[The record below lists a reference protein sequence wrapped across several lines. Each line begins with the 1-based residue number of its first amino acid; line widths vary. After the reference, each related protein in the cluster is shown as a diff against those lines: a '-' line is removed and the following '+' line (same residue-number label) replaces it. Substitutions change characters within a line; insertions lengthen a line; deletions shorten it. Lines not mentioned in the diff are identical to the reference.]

1 MIKSRNSEKIGK
13 LVPQSQLGFGIIIL
27 LSIVILMSIL
37 SSFFLEDF
45 FGRLSSLFGFVIL
58 GLAALLTWKSN
69 VTNQNDK
76 IFGKLKQACL
86 GEGIIMMICAFI
98 ILTVVV
104 LLFSWLFGIDSI
116 SPALNTYGFGG
127 AFLFSS
133 LVGLKSNKSLTKDG
147 QKIERTWIDAFII
160 TIGQIVII
168 FGALIAAAF
177 IAWMIRVVSMIMWRL
192 FGR

>member
-1 MIKSRNSEKIGK
+1 MGK
-13 LVPQSQLGFGIIIL
+13 LVPQSQLGFGVIIL

-45 FGRLSSLFGFVIL
+45 FGRLSSLFGFGIL

-69 VTNQNDK
+69 VTNQNDN

-98 ILTVVV
+98 MLTVVV
-104 LLFSWLFGIDSI
+104 SLFAWLFGIES
-116 SPALNTYGFGG
+116 SSKALNTYGYGG

-147 QKIERTWIDAFII
+147 EKIERTWIDAFII

-177 IAWMIRVVSMIMWRL
+177 IMWMIRVVSMIMWRL

>member
-1 MIKSRNSEKIGK
+1 MIKNRNSAKMGK
-13 LVPQSQLGFGIIIL
+13 LVPQSQLGFGVIIL

-45 FGRLSSLFGFVIL
+45 FGRLSSLFGFGIL

-69 VTNQNDK
+69 VTNQNDN

-98 ILTVVV
+98 MLTVVV
-104 LLFSWLFGIDSI
+104 LLFSWLFGIES
-116 SPALNTYGFGG
+116 SSEALNTYGIGG
-127 AFLFSS
+127 AFLISS

-147 QKIERTWIDAFII
+147 EKIERTWIDAFII

-177 IAWMIRVVSMIMWRL
+177 IMWMIRVVSMIMWRL

>member
-1 MIKSRNSEKIGK
+1 
-13 LVPQSQLGFGIIIL
+13 
-27 LSIVILMSIL
+27 MSIL

-45 FGRLSSLFGFVIL
+45 FGRLSSLFGFGIL

-69 VTNQNDK
+69 VTNQNDN

-98 ILTVVV
+98 MLTVVV
-104 LLFSWLFGIDSI
+104 LLFSWLFGIES
-116 SPALNTYGFGG
+116 SSEALNTYGIGG
-127 AFLFSS
+127 AFLISS

-147 QKIERTWIDAFII
+147 EKIERTWIDAFII

-177 IAWMIRVVSMIMWRL
+177 IMWMIRVVSMIMWRL

>member
-1 MIKSRNSEKIGK
+1 MIKNRNSAKIGK
-13 LVPQSQLGFGIIIL
+13 LVPQSQLGFGVIIL

-45 FGRLSSLFGFVIL
+45 FGRLSSLFGFGIL

-69 VTNQNDK
+69 VTNQNDN

-98 ILTVVV
+98 MLTVVV
-104 LLFSWLFGIDSI
+104 LLFSWLFGIES
-116 SPALNTYGFGG
+116 SSEALNTYGIGG
-127 AFLFSS
+127 AFLISS

-147 QKIERTWIDAFII
+147 EKIERTWIDAFII

-177 IAWMIRVVSMIMWRL
+177 IMWMIRVVSMIMWRL

>member
-1 MIKSRNSEKIGK
+1 MIKNRNSAKMGK
-13 LVPQSQLGFGIIIL
+13 LVPQSQLGFGVIIL

-45 FGRLSSLFGFVIL
+45 FGRLSGLLIFVTI

-69 VTNQNDK
+69 VTNQDAN

-86 GEGIIMMICAFI
+86 GEGVTIMIASFI
-98 ILTVVV
+98 IFCA
-104 LLFSWLFGIDSI
+104 LLFLVLWLFGV
-116 SPALNTYGFGG
+116 NTSSNAANTWFII
-127 AFLFSS
+127 AFFLAS

-147 QKIERTWIDAFII
+147 EKIERTWIDAFII
-160 TIGQIVII
+160 TFGQIVII

-177 IAWMIRVVSMIMWRL
+177 IMWMIRVISMIMWRL